1 MVAVVAAVGCG
12 QDPVLVCED
21 ASIPA
26 VTVVVRDSVTNAPI
40 PQGLEMVGILRDGA
54 FTEPM
59 GRAGSPALA
68 GKTVRLSAESR
79 AVGIAMTYS
88 QANVFERCQQPSKW
102 RCPTGSSTVRDA
114 DRPAPAA
121 PLRHLRGLDPELDEL
136 RLIGAGFREL
146 ATCRR
151 RARCAESCLP

>member
-88 QANVFERCQQPSKW
+88 RRTFSGGVNSRRNGDVQRV
-102 RCPTGSSTVRDA
+102 
-114 DRPAPAA
+114 PAPSGTRIGQRQ
-121 PLRHLRGLDPELDEL
+121 P
-136 RLIGAGFREL
+136 RLH
-146 ATCRR
+146 ATCG
-151 RARCAESCLP
+151 ASIPNWTSCG